1 MLATIGTQKYNM
13 ATMPAI
19 GSDVSGAANGAVTT
33 VESHAT
39 SLNPD
44 NPMLWLLGLGAV
56 TLGLVAF
63 STHVRV
69 GKFSASVS
77 GG

>member
-1 MLATIGTQKYNM
+1 MQSQTGYSKYGMN
-13 ATMPAI
+13 AAPYGA
-19 GSDVSGAANGAVTT
+19 DVSGAANGAVNTLASAST
-33 VESHAT
+33 GK
-39 SLNPD
+39 LNVD
-44 NPMLWLLGLGAV
+44 NPMLWLFGIGAV

-69 GKFSASVS
+69 GKFNASVS

>member
-1 MLATIGTQKYNM
+1 MYHIGVAKYG
-13 ATMPAI
+13 MPDDQPH
-19 GSDVSGAANGAVTT
+19 GSDVSGAANGAVTG
-33 VESHAT
+33 VNSHLAGMGVHNPAT
-39 SLNPD
+39 
-44 NPMLWLLGLGAV
+44 WLVGIGAV

-63 STHVRV
+63 STSARV